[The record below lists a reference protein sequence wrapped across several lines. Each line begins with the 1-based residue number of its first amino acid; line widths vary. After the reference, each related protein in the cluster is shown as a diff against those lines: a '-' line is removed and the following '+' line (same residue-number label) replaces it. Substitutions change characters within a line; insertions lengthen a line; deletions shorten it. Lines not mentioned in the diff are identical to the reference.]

1 MPTEPQ
7 SNNGRGAASGILN
20 KLSVEEAQ
28 EMIEETRVAVDQA
41 LEVASGF
48 IRERPILCLAGAL
61 AIGYLI
67 GKIVSR

>member
-7 SNNGRGAASGILN
+7 GNNGQGAAGGILN
-20 KLSVEEAQ
+20 KLNVEEAQ
-28 EMIEETRVAVDQA
+28 EMIEQTRAAVDQA

-61 AIGYLI
+61 AIGYVI